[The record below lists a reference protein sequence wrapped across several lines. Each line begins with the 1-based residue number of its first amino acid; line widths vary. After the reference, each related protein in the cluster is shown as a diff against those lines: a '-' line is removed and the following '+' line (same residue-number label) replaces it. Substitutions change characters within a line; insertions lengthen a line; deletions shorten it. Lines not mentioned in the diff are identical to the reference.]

1 MFTPI
6 KNKKLYQLVID
17 QIQEMILDGKLKK
30 GDKLPSERDL
40 SNQLGISRTSI
51 REALRA
57 LEIIGLIESRQGE
70 GNFIKG
76 RMESSIFEP
85 LSVMFILSGGR
96 PQDILEVRR
105 IIEVEGAILAAKEIN
120 DDQKEEL
127 IEIMNQLRNAK
138 DEKESSE
145 FDRKLHFMI
154 AKCTGN
160 HLIMNLFNVISTL
173 MKDFIKD
180 ARWEILKANKSQE
193 FLVNQHQLICDAI
206 IENDPDK
213 AGLAMKAHI
222 EYIYNVVEELND
234 KW

>member
-6 KNKKLYQLVID
+6 KSKKLYQLVID
-17 QIQEMILDGKLKK
+17 QIQEMIMTGKLKK

-40 SNQLGISRTSI
+40 SEKMGVSRTSI
-51 REALRA
+51 REGLRA

-70 GNFIKG
+70 GNYIKG
-76 RMESSIFEP
+76 SMESGFFEP

-96 PQDILEVRR
+96 PLDILEVRR
-105 IIEVEGAILAAKEIN
+105 TIEVEGAILAANRIN
-120 DDQKEEL
+120 DEQKEEL
-127 IEIMNQLRNAK
+127 KEIMKKLSNAK

-145 FDRKLHFMI
+145 FDKKFHYMI

-160 HLIMNLFNVISTL
+160 YLIMNLFNVITSL
-173 MKDFIKD
+173 MSDFIKD
-180 ARWEILKANKSQE
+180 ARWEILQANKSQE

-206 IENDPDK
+206 IVNDQEK
-213 AGLAMKAHI
+213 AASAMKEHI
-222 EYIYNVVEELND
+222 EYIYNVVEKMNS